1 MRHSSSIFRPYPA
14 QPYIFRILSVW
25 AFQRCIVRL
34 QQSSFRLDLPHR
46 SSTVSL
52 LRIEGNQSG
61 PVIKQVQTPV
71 YDQLVI
77 STVRSGTWA
86 LIERGHAPRTW
97 SLTSGATDL
106 RWGKPTYMYRTT
118 LL

>member
-14 QPYIFRILSVW
+14 QLYIFEILSVW

-46 SSTVSL
+46 SSTVSI

-61 PVIKQVQTPV
+61 PVIKQQVQTPV
-71 YDQLVI
+71 HMI
-77 STVRSGTWA
+77 HSTPLCV
-86 LIERGHAPRTW
+86 L
-97 SLTSGATDL
+97 SLAC
-106 RWGKPTYMYRTT
+106 
-118 LL
+118 